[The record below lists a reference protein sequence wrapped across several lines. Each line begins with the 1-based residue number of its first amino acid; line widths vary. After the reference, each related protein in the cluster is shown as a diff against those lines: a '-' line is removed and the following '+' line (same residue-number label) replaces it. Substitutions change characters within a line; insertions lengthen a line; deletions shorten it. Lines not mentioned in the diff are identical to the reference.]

1 MLQKFLS
8 DYNSMQYRVLTWCIL
23 SLSLVTLAYGICGLL
38 PSLQLNI
45 LSAVLGF
52 NFLVVAATRL
62 DRILRIGPYSK
73 KAKPTE
79 K

>member
-1 MLQKFLS
+1 MLQKFLT

-23 SLSLVTLAYGICGLL
+23 SLSLITLSYGICGLL
-38 PSLQLNI
+38 PSLKLNI
-45 LSAVLGF
+45 ISAVLGF

-62 DRILRIGPYSK
+62 DRILRMGPYSK
-73 KAKPTE
+73 KSQTAE